1 MSDSTLPRANPR
13 AKPPIVRSLRCAA
26 CGSRVEVKTPLSWRC
41 PNAKGND
48 RHHVLLIESD
58 VAPLRRT
65 KHKNPFIAFRRY
77 LAWDA
82 FADAN
87 GMSEDDRDALI
98 EELDAKIAS
107 VAGTGFVFTPFA
119 RADKLSDALGF
130 SQNGGVWVKDET
142 HNVAG
147 SQKSR
152 HLFTELL
159 HLVAAERL
167 GLAPWSSAS
176 GSSSGTAMNPRP
188 PLAIA
193 SCGNAAFAASTLAH
207 AVKWPI
213 QVFVPEHA
221 DAVLVQRLRD
231 LGADVVHCPRR
242 ADDPPGDPCVHRF
255 REATRDGAI
264 PFGVQGPENAWCLDG
279 GRTIGWEMA
288 YVAEHMEPPLIAR
301 LFVQVGG
308 GAFAASLAEG
318 FHAGGTRAALHAVQA
333 EGCAPLARAWQASS
347 KYKTAIDAATHW
359 GECMTPWSGTP
370 TSFADGILDDE
381 TYDWVSVC
389 RAMRASGGWPVVAS
403 ERHVHEAYELAH
415 RTTDIDVSPTG
426 ASGLAGLLA
435 ARDRVSNDERV
446 AIVFSGIRRETPK
459 PLALRA

>member
-1 MSDSTLPRANPR
+1 MTESQLPRANPK
-13 AKPPIVRSLRCAA
+13 ATPPIVRGLRCAA
-26 CGSRVEVKTPLSWRC
+26 CGSRVDIATPLTWRC

-65 KHKNPFIAFRRY
+65 KHTNPFIAFRRY

-82 FADAN
+82 FAAAN

-98 EELDAKIAS
+98 EELDARIAH

-119 RADKLSDALGF
+119 RADALSDALGF
-130 SQNGGVWVKDET
+130 SATGGVWVKDET

-167 GLAPWSSAS
+167 GLATWKPSARPW
-176 GSSSGTAMNPRP
+176 
-188 PLAIA
+188 LAIA

-207 AVKWPI
+207 AVEWPI
-213 QVFVPEHA
+213 KVFVPEHA
-221 DAVLVQRLRD
+221 DAALVQRLRD
-231 LGADVVHCPRR
+231 LRAEVVHCPRR
-242 ADDPPGDPCVHRF
+242 STDPPGDPCVHRF
-255 REATRDGAI
+255 REATAGGAI

-318 FHAGGTRAALHAVQA
+318 FHAGGTRAALHAVQT
-333 EGCAPLARAWQASS
+333 EGCAPLARAWQTSA
-347 KYKTAIDAATHW
+347 KYPTALAAAAHW
-359 GECMTPWSGTP
+359 RECMTPWPDTP
-370 TSFADGILDDE
+370 RSFADGILDDE
-381 TYDWVSVC
+381 TYDWVPVC
-389 RAMRASGGWPVVAS
+389 RAMRASGGSPVVAS

-435 ARDRVSNDERV
+435 ARDRVANDERV

-459 PLALRA
+459 PE

>member
-1 MSDSTLPRANPR
+1 MTASPLPRANPK
-13 AKPPIVRSLRCAA
+13 AVPPIVRGLRCAA
-26 CGSRVEVKTPLSWRC
+26 CGTRVDIAAPLTWRC
-41 PNAKGND
+41 PNAVGND

-65 KHKNPFIAFRRY
+65 KHANPFIAFRRY

-82 FADAN
+82 FAAAN
-87 GMSEDDRDALI
+87 GMSEADRDALI
-98 EELDAKIAS
+98 EDLDAQIAK

-119 RADKLSDALGF
+119 RADALSDELGF
-130 SQNGGVWVKDET
+130 GATGGVWVKDET

-167 GLAPWSSAS
+167 GLANWKPDA
-176 GSSSGTAMNPRP
+176 RP
-188 PLAIA
+188 SLAIA
-193 SCGNAAFAASTLAH
+193 SCGNAAFAASTLAR
-207 AVKWPI
+207 AVDWPI
-213 QVFVPEHA
+213 TVFVPEHA
-221 DAVLVQRLRD
+221 DAALVQRLRD
-231 LGADVVHCPRR
+231 LRADVVHCPRLH
-242 ADDPPGDPCVHRF
+242 ADPPGDPCVHRF
-255 REATRDGAI
+255 REAVAKGAV

-333 EGCAPLARAWQASS
+333 EGCAPLARAWQASA
-347 KYKTAIDAATHW
+347 KYPTVLAAAAHW
-359 GECMTPWSGTP
+359 GECMTPWSSTP
-370 TSFADGILDDE
+370 QSFADGILDDE
-381 TYDWVSVC
+381 TYDWVPVC
-389 RAMRASGGWPVVAS
+389 RAMRASGGSPVVAS
-403 ERHVHEAYELAH
+403 ERHVREAYELAH

-435 ARDRVSNDERV
+435 VRDRVANDERV
-446 AIVFSGIRRETPK
+446 AVVFSGIRRETPK
-459 PLALRA
+459 PA